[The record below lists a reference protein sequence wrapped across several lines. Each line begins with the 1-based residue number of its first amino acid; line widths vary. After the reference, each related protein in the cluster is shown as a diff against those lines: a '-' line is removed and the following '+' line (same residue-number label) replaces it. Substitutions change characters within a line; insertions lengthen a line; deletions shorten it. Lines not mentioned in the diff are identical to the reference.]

1 MHHQRQLRGE
11 SSGNVK
17 LTLEN
22 VNSVYIKGDLDW
34 NVIQEKLN
42 SISRRYS
49 NEVIDL
55 VIEMLEEEEKN
66 RSSFK
71 EILER
76 IKNQF

>member
-1 MHHQRQLRGE
+1 
-11 SSGNVK
+11 
-17 LTLEN
+17 
-22 VNSVYIKGDLDW
+22 
-34 NVIQEKLN
+34 LN

-55 VIEMLEEEEKN
+55 VIEMLEEEENN